1 MSKDKT
7 AAPAKKPVKN
17 TKKQSLGRQV
27 WRRLLKNRSAV
38 MGLVF
43 LAILVFVTVFANFL
57 IDPALVTEQNYDEVK
72 QPPSAQHWFG
82 TDIYGRDI
90 FARVVYGG
98 RISLTIGVVTV
109 IIAIVIG
116 GLLGAI
122 GAYYGGLLD
131 EIIMRVCDVMAAV
144 PEMLLSMC
152 IVAAMGGNAVSLITA
167 LVIVTVPFRCRI
179 VRSSVLSEANKEY
192 VEAAKAAGMKDFRI
206 IVTQLIPNSMGPAI
220 IVSMQGVAN
229 MMLTAAGLSYLG
241 VGIQPPAPEWGNII
255 AGAREY
261 LRLAPYM
268 CVIPGVVLALTA
280 LSFNLLGDGLRDAL
294 DPKLKD

>member
-1 MSKDKT
+1 MTKENTGSAVK
-7 AAPAKKPVKN
+7 AKKKS
-17 TKKQSLGRQV
+17 TKQRSLGYQV

-38 MGLVF
+38 MGLIF
-43 LAILVFVTVFANFL
+43 LAILLFVTIFANFL
-57 IDPALVTEQNYDEVK
+57 IDPALVTEQDYNALK
-72 QPPSAQHWFG
+72 QPPSAEHWFG

-98 RISLTIGVVTV
+98 RISLTIGIVTV
-109 IIAIVIG
+109 VIAIVIG

-131 EIIMRVCDVMAAV
+131 EVIMRVCDVMAAV

-167 LVIVTVPFRCRI
+167 LVIVTIPFRCRI

>member
-7 AAPAKKPVKN
+7 KASNNKKS
-17 TKKQSLGRQV
+17 TKQRSLGYQV

-38 MGLVF
+38 LGLIF
-43 LAILVFVTVFANFL
+43 LAILTFMTVFANFL

-72 QPPSAQHWFG
+72 QPPSAEHWFG
-82 TDIYGRDI
+82 TDVFGRDI

-131 EIIMRVCDVMAAV
+131 EVIMRVCDVMAAV

-192 VEAAKAAGMKDFRI
+192 VEAAKAAGMKDFKI